1 MTDLSSTVSNCRAER
16 PGRSVSTLSGGGA
29 AALIPA
35 ALTTLLIQWGPA
47 AASALTH
54 SGRG

>member
-16 PGRSVSTLSGGGA
+16 PGRSVSTLSGVGA

-47 AASALTH
+47 VTAALTH

>member
-1 MTDLSSTVSNCRAER
+1 MTDPSSTVSKCGAER
-16 PGRSVSTLSGGGA
+16 PGRSVSTLSGVGA